1 MKDELQNYMS
11 RPKRYN
17 NIDGTGEI
25 GMGLMALCYGLL
37 AYLQDVLP
45 NNSMWSHGSASMLLF
60 LAGVLVMVG
69 LILWVPKAIKK
80 RITWPRTGYV
90 AYRRGGKSWWT
101 VIVATALISVV
112 ITAAVGWLSRF
123 DRSHDWMSL
132 IPRIGAIAIY
142 VAGYGYFIYR
152 WEKDHPWKWLVLL
165 LMALGILALAL
176 TAPADLVEWWPLML
190 VFVGLAW
197 LASGA
202 ATLYLY
208 IRHTQPAAPEAE

>member
-1 MKDELQNYMS
+1 
-11 RPKRYN
+11 
-17 NIDGTGEI
+17 
-25 GMGLMALCYGLL
+25 
-37 AYLQDVLP
+37 
-45 NNSMWSHGSASMLLF
+45 
-60 LAGVLVMVG
+60 
-69 LILWVPKAIKK
+69 
-80 RITWPRTGYV
+80 
-90 AYRRGGKSWWT
+90 
-101 VIVATALISVV
+101 
-112 ITAAVGWLSRF
+112 
-123 DRSHDWMSL
+123 MSL